1 MKSVTVTGGC
11 ELTAAARNYLH
22 ERLGE
27 LEGGHALLSDVELI
41 VKSAGKGY
49 TVLLKGNL
57 PRHGHCESKGTA
69 DSLHDAVNV
78 AFDRFESRM
87 RKQADRLQERRA
99 DGVKHTEARLAEVE
113 VEEG

>member
-27 LEGGHALLSDVELI
+27 LTEEHMLLSDVELV

-49 TVLLKGNL
+49 AILLKGNL

-69 DSLHDAVNV
+69 DGLHDAVNA
-78 AFDRFESRM
+78 AFDRFESRL
-87 RKQADRLQERRA
+87 RKQEDRLQDHRA
-99 DGVKHTEARLAEVE
+99 DGVKKAEARLAEVE
-113 VEEG
+113 EG